1 MEYTSVYSPPI
12 RLSSNI
18 KPKRL
23 TDPKYFP
30 DLDIKLGFVGCKND
44 SEGPN
49 YLESYFTLKKSMTL
63 EGGQKLEEG
72 IKFHVFSDKVSSTT
86 SGQSILT
93 LYVSFVLLVGT
104 YVRNFFA
111 GQPEKIILTEMPHN
125 EEIMDLCEGIKISR
139 YSYDFEE
146 EEKLY
151 YILIEIMRSPDILI
165 LLTSSSIDQFNQR
178 LDMTKKEA
186 KVEEEKKEKK

>member
-1 MEYTSVYSPPI
+1 V
-12 RLSSNI
+12 
-18 KPKRL
+18 L
-23 TDPKYFP
+23 TF
-30 DLDIKLGFVGCKND
+30 
-44 SEGPN
+44 
-49 YLESYFTLKKSMTL
+49 
-63 EGGQKLEEG
+63 
-72 IKFHVFSDKVSSTT
+72 
-86 SGQSILT
+86 
-93 LYVSFVLLVGT
+93 YVAFVLVVGS

-178 LDMTKKEA
+178 LDMTKKEE
-186 KVEEEKKEKK
+186 KIEEEKKEKK